1 MNKKVHFDSGLNDD
15 DDNDDTKTPSV
26 VTKNSKFE
34 HSSSIEGV
42 PSSYETRSY
51 HIEIPVTTHSPLFFS
66 RNGANDRDLPLS
78 LSPGGLSR
86 RRQATPFEES
96 SEQSESSPALRRRQL
111 LTPELENPKYVLNIC
126 TTDSALEE
134 SIENIRSF
142 SPNSAGQSTDLENT
156 DKIIDDVNDEVQ
168 PRQYSYNFPFF
179 TLIIMFINWV
189 FFIWGIVW
197 IIGWEEAG
205 LSMSGP
211 VSPPQSIFPFITVN
225 YWPSCTSARG
235 NSWRLMT
242 AQFTHAGLMHIGG
255 NTVVGI
261 LYGLLLEGTHQYH
274 SFITIVVYE
283 MACIFG
289 CLGHSYLWPFEGIIG
304 CSTGIYG
311 LIGSV
316 ISHTILNR
324 DTLDRRVYYFIVVT
338 LVIQG
343 TYDLVTYFNAYNPDI
358 AYAGHCTGFF
368 TGIFLGLTCGLMKK
382 QVWKRVLGLLG
393 FVAFLVLTISLIVHY
408 VDTWPPSRLAYNP
421 TFHDY
426 DRTSCCGEL
435 YSVTNRTFTLEQ
447 ARENFGCRN
456 DKIFEWHKQ

>member
-1 MNKKVHFDSGLNDD
+1 MNRKVHFDSKLEDD
-15 DDNDDTKTPSV
+15 DSQIPSIDTRSRMFEYNDV
-26 VTKNSKFE
+26 GE
-34 HSSSIEGV
+34 A
-42 PSSYETRSY
+42 PSSTLSSETRGY
-51 HIEIPVTTHSPLFFS
+51 RIEIPVTTHSPLFLS
-66 RNGANDRDLPLS
+66 RNGASDRNLPPS

-86 RRQATPFEES
+86 RRQATPFEEFS
-96 SEQSESSPALRRRQL
+96 DQTDGSPALRRRQL
-111 LTPELENPKYVLNIC
+111 LTPEIENPKYVLNIC

-134 SIENIRSF
+134 SIEHIKPPSNTL
-142 SPNSAGQSTDLENT
+142 GQSTDPEVNERMGH
-156 DKIIDDVNDEVQ
+156 DENDEVQ
-168 PRQYSYNFPFF
+168 PRQCFDHFPYF
-179 TLIIMFINWV
+179 TLIILFINWV

-197 IIGWEEAG
+197 IIGWDKAG

-255 NTVVGI
+255 NTIVGL
-261 LYGLLLEGTHQYH
+261 LYGGLLESTHQYH
-274 SFITIVVYE
+274 SVITLFVYE

-311 LIGSV
+311 LIGCIISQV
-316 ISHTILNR
+316 IMNKDS
-324 DTLDRRVYYFIVVT
+324 LDLSVYYSIVVT
-338 LVIQG
+338 LLIQG
-343 TYDLVTYFNAYNPDI
+343 IYDLVTYFYAYNPDI

-368 TGIFLGLTCGLMKK
+368 IGIFIGLTCGLTTR

-393 FVAFLVLTISLIVHY
+393 FIAFLVLTISLIVHF
-408 VDTWPPSRLAYNP
+408 VDTWPPSSLAYNP

-426 DRTSCCGEL
+426 DRNSCCGEL
-435 YSVTNRTFTLEQ
+435 YSVTNSSFTLDQ
-447 ARENFGCRN
+447 ARMSFGCRN
-456 DKIFEWHKQ
+456 DRIFEWHKK